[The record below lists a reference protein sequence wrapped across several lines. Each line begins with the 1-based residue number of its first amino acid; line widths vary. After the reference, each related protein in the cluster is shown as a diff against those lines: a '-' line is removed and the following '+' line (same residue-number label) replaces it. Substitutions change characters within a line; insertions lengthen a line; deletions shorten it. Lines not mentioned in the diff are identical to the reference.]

1 MKSSYSTLIK
11 QSRALFKD
19 KKDLIANMAN
29 LSALLFENLKKINW
43 VGFYRLISNQLV
55 LGPFQGKPACIRI
68 AIGDGVCG
76 ICVEKKTTIIV
87 PNVHEFKGHIFCD
100 SASNSEIVVPLFKND
115 QVIGVLDIDS
125 LIYDRFNIDD
135 KIGLETIAK
144 LLTEN

>member
-11 QSRALFKD
+11 QSHALFKD
-19 KKDLIANMAN
+19 EKDLIANMAN
-29 LSALLFENLKKINW
+29 LSALLFEKLIKVNW